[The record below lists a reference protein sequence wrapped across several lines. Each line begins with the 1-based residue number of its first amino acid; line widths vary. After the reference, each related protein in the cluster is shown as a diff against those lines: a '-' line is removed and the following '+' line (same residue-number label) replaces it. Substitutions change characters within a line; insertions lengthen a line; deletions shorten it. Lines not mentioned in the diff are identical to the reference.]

1 MREYRKA
8 VISIFYFRCK
18 ILLVEKYGVGWQ
30 FPQGGIEEGEDE
42 ETALRRELHEELGI
56 DQSKIKAVKKSG
68 QMRKYEWP
76 KKMQLETGMKGQ
88 MQTAFFVFLSN
99 SEISLN
105 DAQLKS
111 YSWISQDS
119 AIKMLGFSDLK
130 SFAKRMFQELN
141 ELI

>member
-1 MREYRKA
+1 
-8 VISIFYFRCK
+8 
-18 ILLVEKYGVGWQ
+18 
-30 FPQGGIEEGEDE
+30 
-42 ETALRRELHEELGI
+42 
-56 DQSKIKAVKKSG
+56 
-68 QMRKYEWP
+68 MRKYEWP